1 MSWHQRVLLI
11 HPERVQARLDSL
23 GRLGIEPLPNLWQ
36 VELGVLRMW
45 HRTFFR
51 SDTIGTC
58 SEHPVR
64 STLRARLMAR
74 RPLRFPFLV
83 KEKSIAPWDMSGLA
97 QDADRLIGHLLT
109 AHHDATQFVYDL
121 QILTAH
127 PGSLQRLRERLVSLL
142 DGSDPQAEWFRD
154 LCVFEGYHEALSAGV
169 DRILSGDVELDPS
182 DADDPDI
189 SFYAYLRWCAAQPLT
204 PASTWSALRSGR
216 YHPEHGLAPAA
227 EALPSEA
234 A

>member
-1 MSWHQRVLLI
+1 MSWHQRLLLVY
-11 HPERVQARLDSL
+11 PDRVQARLDAL
-23 GRLGIEPLPNLWQ
+23 ERLGVQPVPNLWQ

-58 SEHPVR
+58 AEHPVR
-64 STLRARLMAR
+64 PTLRARLMAR

-83 KEKSIAPWDMSGLA
+83 KEKAIAPWDMSGLA
-97 QDADRLIGHLLT
+97 QEADRLIGHLLT

-127 PGSLQRLRERLVSLL
+127 PGALQRLRRRLDGLL
-142 DGSDPQAEWFRD
+142 DGTDPKAEWFRD
-154 LCVFEGYHEALSAGV
+154 LCVFEHYHEALSEGLDRVLAGE
-169 DRILSGDVELDPS
+169 VELDPS

-189 SFYAYLRWCAAQPLT
+189 SFYAYLRWCAAQPED
-204 PASTWSALRSGR
+204 PASTWAALRAGR
-216 YHPEHGLAPAA
+216 YHPQHGLTPAA
-227 EALPSEA
+227 DRLASEA